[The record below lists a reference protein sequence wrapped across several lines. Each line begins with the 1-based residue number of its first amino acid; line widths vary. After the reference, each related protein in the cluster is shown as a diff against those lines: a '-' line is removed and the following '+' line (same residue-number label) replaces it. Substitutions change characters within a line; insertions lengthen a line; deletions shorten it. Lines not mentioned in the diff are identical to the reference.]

1 MAKDTKDVRMV
12 SDMVALAAG
21 LCERLY
27 VHIRQSGSKMSQGK
41 LWMKASILLD
51 KVGQLALL
59 PTRPRTAG
67 SLGDSLMWLALD
79 RVCNGWCTRL
89 PVDSVGG
96 HGTYDYKTYLNVIT
110 IIITI

>member
-41 LWMKASILLD
+41 L
-51 KVGQLALL
+51 
-59 PTRPRTAG
+59 
-67 SLGDSLMWLALD
+67 
-79 RVCNGWCTRL
+79 
-89 PVDSVGG
+89 
-96 HGTYDYKTYLNVIT
+96 
-110 IIITI
+110 